1 MLAERHYEALEAPQ
15 GKELV
20 WFEDPA
26 HVTYA
31 EEPEI
36 FDQGMVPVLH
46 ETYPREGRFLWPNG

>member
-1 MLAERHYEALEAPQ
+1 MLAERYYEALEVPQ

-26 HVTYA
+26 LVTYA

-36 FDQGMVPVLH
+36 FDQEILRVLH
-46 ETYPREGRFLWPNG
+46 ETYPQGR

>member
-1 MLAERHYEALEAPQ
+1 LEVPQ

-20 WFEDPA
+20 RFEDSA

-36 FDQGMVPVLH
+36 FDQEILPVLH
-46 ETYPREGRFLWPNG
+46 ET